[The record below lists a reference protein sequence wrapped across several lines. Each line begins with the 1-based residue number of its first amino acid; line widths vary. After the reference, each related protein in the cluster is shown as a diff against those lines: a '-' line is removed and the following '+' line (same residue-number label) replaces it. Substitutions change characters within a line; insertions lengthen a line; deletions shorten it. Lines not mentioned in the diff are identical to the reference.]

1 MTREVLLAQLFFDI
15 LMLSALYVL
24 SRQRPPRP
32 SRDARHT
39 AESAAPVPL
48 AQRWFGRG
56 LKRKPEARPPV
67 PAGDDLAPLIENAE
81 TRELVAEAALRARLA
96 RFKER
101 AS

>member
-1 MTREVLLAQLFFDI
+1 MAREVLLAQLFFDI

-24 SRQRPPRP
+24 SRQRAPRP
-32 SRDARHT
+32 SREARRT
-39 AESAAPVPL
+39 AEGAAPVPL
-48 AQRWFGRG
+48 AQRWLGRG
-56 LKRKPEARPPV
+56 LKRKPAPQPPA
-67 PAGDDLAPLIENAE
+67 PAGDDLAPLIESAE